1 MSQFQ
6 RPFLMRFCCV
16 NNTIIMSRDIAV
28 RSYATEF
35 DAF

>member
-1 MSQFQ
+1 M
-6 RPFLMRFCCV
+6 MRFCCV